1 MPPGNCDNEE
11 TAPKIGCLSAAIDM
25 DSDLVTAHVL
35 LQCTDPDHE
44 NACKDLRDDLM
55 KNFLE
60 VKKASTV
67 QAVGKKAF
75 CVRGIAIINP
85 GKRQKF
91 ESALREM
98 NVGHAPGSKV
108 LDVRVYLETR

>member
-1 MPPGNCDNEE
+1 M
-11 TAPKIGCLSAAIDM
+11 A
-25 DSDLVTAHVL
+25 SDLVTAHVL
-35 LQCTDPDHE
+35 LQCTDPDHK

-55 KNFLE
+55 GNFLE

-67 QAVGKKAF
+67 QAVGEKAF

-85 GKRQKF
+85 EKRQKF

-98 NVGHAPGSKV
+98 GAGRAPGSKV